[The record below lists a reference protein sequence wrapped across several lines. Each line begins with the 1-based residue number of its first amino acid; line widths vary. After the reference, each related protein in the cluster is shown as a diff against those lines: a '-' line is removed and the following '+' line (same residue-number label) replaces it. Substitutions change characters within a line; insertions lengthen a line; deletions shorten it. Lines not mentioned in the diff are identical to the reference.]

1 MIEKVGEG
9 LPLARLLYLPPS
21 VNIEVM
27 KSNDKTNWTT
37 KGFSEL
43 VHVCLLIV

>member
-9 LPLARLLYLPPS
+9 LPLARLLYSPPS
-21 VNIEVM
+21 VNNEVM
-27 KSNDKTNWTT
+27 KFDDKTNWTK

-43 VHVCLLIV
+43 VYVCWLIV